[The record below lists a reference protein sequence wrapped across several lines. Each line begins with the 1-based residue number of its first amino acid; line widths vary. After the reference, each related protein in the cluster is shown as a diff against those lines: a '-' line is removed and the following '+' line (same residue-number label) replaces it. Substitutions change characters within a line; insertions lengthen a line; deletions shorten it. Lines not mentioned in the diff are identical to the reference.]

1 MPRKVDEKLAVIWPN
16 QPGAPAQNS
25 NGKPALIYGRVSHVK
40 QRTQGHGLD
49 SQEHRCREYAKAQG
63 YRVEAVFP
71 DDVSGG
77 GDFMNRPGMMALLRH
92 LQDNPQTDYI
102 VIFDDLKRFARDTMF
117 HWKLRY
123 TLESYG
129 ASVECLNYKF
139 EDTPEGEF
147 METVFAAQ
155 GQLERQQNRRQ
166 TIQKMRARLENG
178 YWVFQAPVGYRY
190 QKVSGQGNVLVR
202 DEPRASI
209 VQEALEGYASGR
221 FQLQAEVK
229 RFLEGFPEFPNSA
242 GNVRAQQVTDLL
254 TRVLYAGFVEAPN
267 WQIKI
272 RRARHEGLISFETY
286 QTIQARLKNQAYAPA
301 RKNVNEDFP
310 LRGFIAC
317 GECGHPL
324 TASWSKGRNAR
335 HPYYMCFKKGCGS
348 YRKSIKRETIEDE
361 FETLLRSLQPTKGLY
376 SLARAMFNDL
386 WEHRMKALKGRKQ
399 SLESQVVNI
408 DRQIEKLLDRILD
421 ADSQT
426 VSKAFEQR
434 INNLE
439 KERLLITEKAAQC
452 GRPFGDFDATFR
464 TAMDFLSNPW
474 NLWKSD
480 RLEDKRAVLK
490 LTFADRLSYVRGE
503 GFRTA
508 KTTLPFKVLGGNFSV
523 ESKMARPEGFEPP
536 TTWFVARYSIQL
548 SYGRKI
554 EARILV
560 AFDGTVNAKPIIR
573 NEIMAEREGF
583 EPSMELL
590 TPYSLSRGAPSATRP
605 SLQERV
611 WRSNDPTGHV
621 GERDY
626 SALRASPLRGRRHK

>member
-1 MPRKVDEKLAVIWPN
+1 MPRKVEEELAVTWPN
-16 QPGAPAQNS
+16 QPGVPVQNP

-77 GDFMNRPGMMALLRH
+77 GDFMNRPGMMALLQH
-92 LQDNPQTDYI
+92 LQDNPQTDYV

-166 TIQKMRARLENG
+166 TIQKMRARLEIG

-202 DEPRASI
+202 DEPSASI

-229 RFLEGFPEFPNSA
+229 RFLEGFPEFPNNNGS
-242 GNVRAQQVTDLL
+242 VRAQQVTDLL

-267 WQIKI
+267 WQINI
-272 RRARHEGLISFETY
+272 RPAQHEGLISFETY
-286 QTIQARLKNQAYAPA
+286 QKIQERLKGQAYAPA
-301 RKNVNEDFP
+301 RKNLNEDFP

-317 GECGHPL
+317 GECGHPM
-324 TASWSKGRNAR
+324 TACWSKGRKAH

-348 YRKSIKRETIEDE
+348 YRKSIKRETIEGE
-361 FETLLRSLQPTKGLY
+361 FETLLRHLQPTKGLY
-376 SLARAMFNDL
+376 NLARAMFKDL
-386 WEHRMKALKGRKQ
+386 WEHRMKGLKGRQQ
-399 SLESQVVNI
+399 SLEAQVVSI

-421 ADSQT
+421 ADSPT

-434 INNLE
+434 IDTLE
-439 KERLLITEKAAQC
+439 KERLLITEKVAQC
-452 GRPFGDFDATFR
+452 GRPTGDFDASFR

-474 NLWKSD
+474 NLWNSD

-508 KTTLPFKVLGGNFSV
+508 ETTLPFKVLDGFFGG
-523 ESKMARPEGFEPP
+523 ESKMAPPRRFERPTYRLGGGC
-536 TTWFVARYSIQL
+536 SIRL
-548 SYGRKI
+548 SYGGSIGCPRALCPAAAGDCNSTTGKPQRI
-554 EARILV
+554 EMPGLGYPPR
-560 AFDGTVNAKPIIR
+560 
-573 NEIMAEREGF
+573 
-583 EPSMELL
+583 
-590 TPYSLSRGAPSATRP
+590 
-605 SLQERV
+605 
-611 WRSNDPTGHV
+611 RSG
-621 GERDY
+621 
-626 SALRASPLRGRRHK
+626 LRLR